1 MTQFQAIF
9 VLNSKYSGSLKRK
22 SSLHSKKLNHETLY
36 CSIRLLCT
44 CCCAVVAVHLLRKPL
59 FGVGRFENPTGDD
72 VEGAIRWSN
81 YGSASF
87 IVSCFATAIGSWLMP
102 WFKSWERVAFTVSV
116 TLGYALLA
124 WFVTIFI
131 VLIA

>member
-1 MTQFQAIF
+1 MKRYVAPSICYALAF
-9 VLNSKYSGSLKRK
+9 VLWLLSIYCENHALSLADLK
-22 SSLHSKKLNHETLY
+22 TL
-36 CSIRLLCT
+36 
-44 CCCAVVAVHLLRKPL
+44 
-59 FGVGRFENPTGDD
+59 TGDD

-81 YGSASF
+81 YGFSAF
-87 IVSCFATAIGSWLMP
+87 AVSCFATAIGSWLMP

>member
-1 MTQFQAIF
+1 MKRYVAPSICYALAF
-9 VLNSKYSGSLKRK
+9 VLWLLSIYCENYALSLADLK
-22 SSLHSKKLNHETLY
+22 TL
-36 CSIRLLCT
+36 
-44 CCCAVVAVHLLRKPL
+44 
-59 FGVGRFENPTGDD
+59 TGDD

-102 WFKSWERVAFTVSV
+102 WFKSWERVAFIVSV

-124 WFVTIFI
+124 WFVTIFT
-131 VLIA
+131 V

>member
-1 MTQFQAIF
+1 M
-9 VLNSKYSGSLKRK
+9 KRYIAP
-22 SSLHSKKLNHETLY
+22 SACYAL
-36 CSIRLLCT
+36 
-44 CCCAVVAVHLLRKPL
+44 AVVLWLLSIYC
-59 FGVGRFENPTGDD
+59 ENRSLSLADLKTLTGDD

-102 WFKSWERVAFTVSV
+102 WFKSWERVTFTVSV

-124 WFVTIFI
+124 WFITIFI

>member
-1 MTQFQAIF
+1 MKRYVAPSICYALAF
-9 VLNSKYSGSLKRK
+9 VLWLLSIYCENYALSLADLK
-22 SSLHSKKLNHETLY
+22 TL
-36 CSIRLLCT
+36 
-44 CCCAVVAVHLLRKPL
+44 
-59 FGVGRFENPTGDD
+59 TGDD

-87 IVSCFATAIGSWLMP
+87 FVSCFCTAIGSWLMP
-102 WFKSWERVAFTVSV
+102 LFKSWGRVAFTVSV

-124 WFVTIFI
+124 WFLTIFI

>member
-1 MTQFQAIF
+1 MKRYIAPSVCYTLAF
-9 VLNSKYSGSLKRK
+9 VLWFLSIYCENRSL
-22 SSLHSKKLNHETLY
+22 SLADLKTL
-36 CSIRLLCT
+36 
-44 CCCAVVAVHLLRKPL
+44 
-59 FGVGRFENPTGDD
+59 TGDD

-131 VLIA
+131 VFT

>member
-1 MTQFQAIF
+1 MKRYVAPSICYALAF
-9 VLNSKYSGSLKRK
+9 VLWLLSIYCENYALSLADLK
-22 SSLHSKKLNHETLY
+22 TL
-36 CSIRLLCT
+36 
-44 CCCAVVAVHLLRKPL
+44 
-59 FGVGRFENPTGDD
+59 TGDD

-81 YGSASF
+81 YGSVSF
-87 IVSCFATAIGSWLMP
+87 IVSCFDTAIGSWLMP

-116 TLGYALLA
+116 TLGYAFLA

>member
-1 MTQFQAIF
+1 MKRYVAPSICYALAF
-9 VLNSKYSGSLKRK
+9 VLWLLSIYCENYALSLADLK
-22 SSLHSKKLNHETLY
+22 TL
-36 CSIRLLCT
+36 
-44 CCCAVVAVHLLRKPL
+44 
-59 FGVGRFENPTGDD
+59 TGDD

>member
-1 MTQFQAIF
+1 MKCYIAPSACYALAVALWLLSIYCE
-9 VLNSKYSGSLKRK
+9 NRSL
-22 SSLHSKKLNHETLY
+22 SLADLKTL
-36 CSIRLLCT
+36 
-44 CCCAVVAVHLLRKPL
+44 
-59 FGVGRFENPTGDD
+59 TGDD

-102 WFKSWERVAFTVSV
+102 WFKSWERVAFIVSV

>member
-1 MTQFQAIF
+1 MKRYVAPSICYALAF
-9 VLNSKYSGSLKRK
+9 VLWLLSIYCENYALSLADLK
-22 SSLHSKKLNHETLY
+22 TL
-36 CSIRLLCT
+36 
-44 CCCAVVAVHLLRKPL
+44 
-59 FGVGRFENPTGDD
+59 TGDD

-102 WFKSWERVAFTVSV
+102 WFKSWERVAFIVSV